1 MRHITF
7 RKYVLNLSVE
17 LFFIRICKIVGNK
30 SFLRHSKSVSN
41 LNALRLREKMG
52 VGHFILLTAIVASK
66 IKGERLPNIKWLQ
79 TELQISFTKVKR
91 ITGYLESRGFIT
103 KISDPKDKR
112 RKFLDVTG
120 KGHKYIWDLINSI
133 DEIDA
138 TRK

>member
-1 MRHITF
+1 M
-7 RKYVLNLSVE
+7 LNLSVKF
-17 LFFIRICKIVGNK
+17 FFIRICKIVDNK
-30 SFLRHSKSVSN
+30 SFLRRSKSVSY
-41 LNALRLREKMG
+41 LNTLRLREKMG

-103 KISDPKDKR
+103 KISDPNDKR
-112 RKFLDVTG
+112 RKFLDVTS
-120 KGHKYIWDLINSI
+120 KGHKYIWDLNNSI
-133 DEIDA
+133 DQIDA

>member
-1 MRHITF
+1 MQD
-7 RKYVLNLSVE
+7 KE
-17 LFFIRICKIVGNK
+17 FIK
-30 SFLRHSKSVSN
+30 HAQSVSRVN
-41 LNALRLREKMG
+41 TFFLKEHISS
-52 VGHFILLTAIVASK
+52 GHFLLLTQIVARK
-66 IKGERLPNIKWLQ
+66 MKGEPLPNIKWLQ

>member
-1 MRHITF
+1 M
-7 RKYVLNLSVE
+7 LSIF
-17 LFFIRICKIVGNK
+17 LYDIRICKIVGNK

-52 VGHFILLTAIVASK
+52 VGHFILLTSIVASK

-112 RKFLDVTG
+112 RKFLDVTS

>member
-1 MRHITF
+1 M
-7 RKYVLNLSVE
+7 LNLSVKF
-17 LFFIRICKIVGNK
+17 FFIRICKIVDNK
-30 SFLRHSKSVSN
+30 SFLRRSKSVSY
-41 LNALRLREKMG
+41 LNTLRLREKMG

-91 ITGYLESRGFIT
+91 ITGYLESRGLIT
-103 KISDPKDKR
+103 KISDPNDKR
-112 RKFLDVTG
+112 RKFLDVTS
-120 KGHKYIWDLINSI
+120 KGHKYIWDLNKSI

>member
-1 MRHITF
+1 MLCIF
-7 RKYVLNLSVE
+7 LY
-17 LFFIRICKIVGNK
+17 FIQICKIVGNK

-52 VGHFILLTAIVASK
+52 VGHFILLTSIVASK

-103 KISDPKDKR
+103 KISDPNDKR
-112 RKFLDVTG
+112 RKFLDVTS

>member
-1 MRHITF
+1 M
-7 RKYVLNLSVE
+7 LSYF
-17 LFFIRICKIVGNK
+17 FFIRICKIVDNK
-30 SFLRHSKSVSN
+30 SFLRRSKSVSY
-41 LNALRLREKMG
+41 LNTLRLREKMG

-91 ITGYLESRGFIT
+91 ITGYLESRGLIT
-103 KISDPKDKR
+103 KISDPNDKR
-112 RKFLDVTG
+112 RKFLDVTS
-120 KGHKYIWDLINSI
+120 KGHKYIWDLNKSI

>member
-1 MRHITF
+1 M
-7 RKYVLNLSVE
+7 LNLSVK
-17 LFFIRICKIVGNK
+17 LFFFIRICKIVDNK
-30 SFLRHSKSVSN
+30 SFLRRSKSVSY
-41 LNALRLREKMG
+41 LNTLRLREKMG

-91 ITGYLESRGFIT
+91 ITGYLESRGLIT
-103 KISDPKDKR
+103 KISDPNDKR
-112 RKFLDVTG
+112 RKFLDVTS
-120 KGHKYIWDLINSI
+120 KGHKYIWDLNKSI

>member
-1 MRHITF
+1 M
-7 RKYVLNLSVE
+7 LNLSIK
-17 LFFIRICKIVGNK
+17 LFFIRICKIVDNK
-30 SFLRHSKSVSN
+30 SFLRRSKSVSY
-41 LNALRLREKMG
+41 LNTLRLREKMG

-91 ITGYLESRGFIT
+91 ITGYLESRGLIT
-103 KISDPKDKR
+103 KISDPNDKR
-112 RKFLDVTG
+112 RKFLDVTS
-120 KGHKYIWDLINSI
+120 KGHKYIWDLNKSI

>member
-1 MRHITF
+1 M
-7 RKYVLNLSVE
+7 
-17 LFFIRICKIVGNK
+17 GNK

-52 VGHFILLTAIVASK
+52 VGHFILLTSIVASK

-91 ITGYLESRGFIT
+91 ITGYLESRGFIS
-103 KISDPKDKR
+103 KISDPNDKR
-112 RKFLDVTG
+112 RKFLDVTS

>member
-1 MRHITF
+1 M
-7 RKYVLNLSVE
+7 LSF
-17 LFFIRICKIVGNK
+17 FFIRICKIVDNK
-30 SFLRHSKSVSN
+30 SFLRRSKSVSY
-41 LNALRLREKMG
+41 LNTLRLREKMG

-91 ITGYLESRGFIT
+91 ITGYLESRGLIT
-103 KISDPKDKR
+103 KISDPNDKR
-112 RKFLDVTG
+112 RKFLDVTS
-120 KGHKYIWDLINSI
+120 KGHKYIWDLNKSI

>member
-1 MRHITF
+1 M
-7 RKYVLNLSVE
+7 LNLTIE
-17 LFFIRICKIVGNK
+17 LFFIRICKIVDNK
-30 SFLRHSKSVSN
+30 SFLRRSKSVSY
-41 LNALRLREKMG
+41 LNTLRLREKMG

-91 ITGYLESRGFIT
+91 ITGYLESRGLIT
-103 KISDPKDKR
+103 KISDPNDKR
-112 RKFLDVTG
+112 RKFLDVTS
-120 KGHKYIWDLINSI
+120 KGHKYIWDLNKSI

>member
-1 MRHITF
+1 M
-7 RKYVLNLSVE
+7 LNLSASIF
-17 LFFIRICKIVGNK
+17 LYDIRICKIVGNK

-52 VGHFILLTAIVASK
+52 VGHFILLTSIVASK

-112 RKFLDVTG
+112 RKFLDVTS

-138 TRK
+138 THK

>member
-52 VGHFILLTAIVASK
+52 VGHFILLTAIVARR
-66 IKGERLPNIKWLQ
+66 IKQERLPNIKWLQ
-79 TELQISFTKVKR
+79 VELQISFTKVKS
-91 ITGYLESRGFIT
+91 IINSLESRGLII
-103 KISDPKDKR
+103 KVSDPMDKR
-112 RKFLDVTG
+112 RKFLDLTA
-120 KGHKYIWDLINSI
+120 KGNKYICGLMDSIDLI
-133 DEIDA
+133 A
-138 TRK
+138 K